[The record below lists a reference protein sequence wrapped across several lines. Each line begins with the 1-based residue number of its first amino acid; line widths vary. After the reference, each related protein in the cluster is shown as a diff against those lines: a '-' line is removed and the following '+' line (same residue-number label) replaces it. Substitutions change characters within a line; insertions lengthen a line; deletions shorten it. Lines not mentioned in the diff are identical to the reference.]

1 MGICH
6 CGRDT
11 VWNDMCEDCLHEYE
25 DKIYGYNEKETNMKD
40 FYVTKNIEVLHSDG
54 WKYVIQAD
62 RDPDMIN
69 VTYQEYDERT
79 QTFRNIEQL
88 HGLWPESARLV
99 AKALIEMADLL
110 EGK

>member
-1 MGICH
+1 MNEFYMTKTI
-6 CGRDT
+6 
-11 VWNDMCEDCLHEYE
+11 E
-25 DKIYGYNEKETNMKD
+25 IYNP
-40 FYVTKNIEVLHSDG
+40 DG
-54 WKYVIQAD
+54 WKYVITTE
-62 RDPDMIN
+62 REPDMIN